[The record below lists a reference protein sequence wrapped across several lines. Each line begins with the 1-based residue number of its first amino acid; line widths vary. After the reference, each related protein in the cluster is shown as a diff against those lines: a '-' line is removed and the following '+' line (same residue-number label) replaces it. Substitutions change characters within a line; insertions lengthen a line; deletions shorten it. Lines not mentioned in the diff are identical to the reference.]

1 MEESEGE
8 QTGSDG
14 VRDGKGRRR
23 GCTMTSLIS
32 VVQAELIHLAHACP
46 SQGLSGIAIVG

>member
-1 MEESEGE
+1 MEEAEGE

-23 GCTMTSLIS
+23 GCTMTTSPGS
-32 VVQAELIHLAHACP
+32 VYIFLC
-46 SQGLSGIAIVG
+46 